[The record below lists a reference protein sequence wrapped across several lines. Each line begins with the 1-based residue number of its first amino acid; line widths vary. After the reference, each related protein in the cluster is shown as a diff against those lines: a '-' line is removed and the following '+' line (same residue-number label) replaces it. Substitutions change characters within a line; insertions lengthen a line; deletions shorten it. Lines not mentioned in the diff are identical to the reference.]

1 MNRRGAWLGGALLML
16 LLVAAGLYLM
26 QHLHSQDEV
35 IERGPSAEAR
45 QDPFLAAQ
53 AFLRKRGIGVHNA
66 SGLQVLQ
73 SLPAQGN
80 SLLLLGERGRMSAR
94 QVDQVLG
101 WVKAGGRL
109 LFVAEALWDDARAQS
124 GDLLL
129 DRLQLHQLL
138 SDELPQLPSSKPDSH
153 PELTRLYLENE
164 RLPAYFSFD
173 PAFHLEDPANKV
185 QAWAN
190 SSGATHLMQ
199 LRHGAGLITV
209 VTDAELWNNY
219 QIARYDNAWL
229 LWYLNQ
235 GTAVTLVSN
244 AEQDSLLALLMRYFP
259 QALAALALLTLFGLW
274 HVAMR
279 HGAMLPE
286 PVLARRQLQEHL
298 RASADFQ
305 LRHGG
310 QQRLLRSLQQD
321 ISQRA
326 RRRYPGFEQLAVA
339 EQWQLLAR
347 LAGQPTRAI
356 SHALAPP
363 SGKKLSSARF
373 CRQVAQLQTLR
384 NAL

>member
-1 MNRRGAWLGGALLML
+1 MSRRTGWPAGVLLALLL
-16 LLVAAGLYLM
+16 LAAGLYLPR
-26 QHLHSQDEV
+26 HLHSYEEV
-35 IERGPSAEAR
+35 IERGPSAAAR
-45 QDPFLAAQ
+45 KDPFLAAQ
-53 AFLRKRGIGVHNA
+53 AFMRKRGIEVASA

-73 SLPAQGN
+73 QLPARGH

-94 QVDQVLG
+94 QVEQLLG
-101 WVKAGGRL
+101 WVNAGGRL
-109 LFVAEALWDDARAQS
+109 LFVAEALWDDAQAQS

-138 SDELPQLPSSKPDSH
+138 SDKLPKLPSSGDESH

-164 RLPAYFSFD
+164 RQPAYFSFD
-173 PAFHLEDPANKV
+173 PAFHLEDPTNKV

-209 VTDAELWNNY
+209 VTDAELWNNRE
-219 QIARYDNAWL
+219 IARYDNAWL

-235 GTAVTLVSN
+235 GTAVTLVSS
-244 AEQDSLLALLMRYFP
+244 AEQDSLLALLMRFFP
-259 QALAALALLTLFGLW
+259 QALVALGLLILFSLW
-274 HVAMR
+274 HFALR
-279 HGAMLPE
+279 HGAVLPE
-286 PVLARRQLQEHL
+286 PLLARRQLQEHL

-305 LRHGG
+305 LRHNG

-321 ISQRA
+321 ITQRA
-326 RRRYPGFEQLAVA
+326 RRRYPGFDRLAVA

-347 LAGQPTRAI
+347 VARQSTRAI
-356 SHALAPP
+356 SQALAPP
-363 SGKKLSSARF
+363 GDKKLSSARF

>member
-1 MNRRGAWLGGALLML
+1 MSRRSRWLAGALLAL
-16 LLVAAGLYLM
+16 LLLAAGLYLVR
-26 QHLHSQDEV
+26 HLHSYEEV
-35 IERGPSAEAR
+35 VERGPSIEAR
-45 QDPFLAAQ
+45 NDPFLAAQ
-53 AFLRKRGIGVHNA
+53 AFLRKRGIDVASA

-73 SLPAQGN
+73 ALPARGH

-94 QVDQVLG
+94 QVDRLLS
-101 WVKAGGRL
+101 WVDAGGRL
-109 LFVAEALWDDARAQS
+109 LFVAEALWDDRQAQS

-138 SDELPQLPSSKPDSH
+138 SDELPQLPSSKDDSH

-164 RLPAYFSFD
+164 RQPAYFSFD
-173 PAFHLEDPANKV
+173 PAFHLEDPTNKV

-209 VTDAELWNNY
+209 VTDAELWTNGE
-219 QIARYDNAWL
+219 IARYDNAWL

-244 AEQDSLLALLMRYFP
+244 AEQDSLLALLLRYFP
-259 QALAALALLTLFGLW
+259 QALVALVLLTLFSLW
-274 HVAMR
+274 HFALR
-279 HGAMLPE
+279 HGAVLPE
-286 PVLARRQLQEHL
+286 PLPGRRRLHEHL

-305 LRHGG
+305 LRHNG

-321 ISQRA
+321 IAQRA
-326 RRRYPGFEQLAVA
+326 RRRHPGFDTLPVA

-347 LAGQPTRAI
+347 LARQPTRAI
-356 SHALAPP
+356 SQALAPP
-363 SGKKLSSARF
+363 SDKKLSGARF

>member
-1 MNRRGAWLGGALLML
+1 MSRRSRWLAGALLAL
-16 LLVAAGLYLM
+16 LLLAAGPYLAR
-26 QHLHSQDEV
+26 HLHSYQEV
-35 IERGPSAEAR
+35 IERGPSAQAR

-53 AFLRKRGIGVHNA
+53 AFLRKRGIEVASA
-66 SGLQVLQ
+66 SGLPVLQ
-73 SLPAQGN
+73 GLPARGH

-94 QVDQVLG
+94 QVDQLLG
-101 WVKAGGRL
+101 WVNAGGRL
-109 LFVAEALWDDARAQS
+109 LFVAEALWDDAQAQS

-138 SDELPQLPSSKPDSH
+138 SAELPQLPNNNDESH

-164 RLPAYFSFD
+164 RQPAYFSFD
-173 PAFHLEDPANKV
+173 PAFHLEDPTNKV

-209 VTDAELWNNY
+209 VTDAELWSNQ

-235 GTAVTLVSN
+235 GTAVTLVTG
-244 AEQDSLLALLMRYFP
+244 AAQDSLPALLLRYFP
-259 QALAALALLTLFGLW
+259 QALVALALLIVFGLW
-274 HVAMR
+274 HFALR
-279 HGAMLPE
+279 HGAVAPE
-286 PVLARRQLQEHL
+286 PLHGRRQLQEHL

-305 LRHGG
+305 LRHNG
-310 QQRLLRSLQQD
+310 QQRLLRNLQQD
-321 ISQRA
+321 ITLRA
-326 RRRYPGFEQLAVA
+326 RRRYPGFDTLAVA

-347 LAGQPTRAI
+347 LARQPTRAI
-356 SHALAPP
+356 SQALAPP
-363 SGKKLSSARF
+363 GNKKLSSARF